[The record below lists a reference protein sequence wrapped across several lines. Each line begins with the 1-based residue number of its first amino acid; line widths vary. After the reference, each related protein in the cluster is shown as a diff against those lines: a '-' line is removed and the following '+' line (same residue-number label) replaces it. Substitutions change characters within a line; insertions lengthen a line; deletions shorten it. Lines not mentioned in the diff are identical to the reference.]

1 MRRALSVI
9 AITCLS
15 AAILS
20 CKIPTSVGVCA
31 GVGYYAVLVNI
42 RDLAGNP
49 QALGATV
56 TLLDGAYSEVHK
68 QLDDPLSVYA
78 AEERGGRTYD
88 ITVTKPYYMDVSVRG
103 VKAPGGGCVTGHES
117 SPTTITVP
125 VQLTL
130 VAGAPPV
137 RSVYL
142 VPQRVLL
149 DRAPSTTSW
158 AFAPIVDSNSG
169 VSRAVSWRLAGDT
182 ASVTFDQTTGTLTY
196 RCLPKSGYLTLTA
209 RSLIDSTVTGSAAIA
224 VQGHPAT
231 PGDPPCG

>member
-1 MRRALSVI
+1 MRRASFVIGFSCLTAVLASCSV
-9 AITCLS
+9 
-15 AAILS
+15 
-20 CKIPTSVGVCA
+20 PTFSGACA
-31 GVGYYAVLVNI
+31 GVGYSAVLVTV

-56 TLLDGAYSEVHK
+56 TLTDGSYKEVHK
-68 QLDDPLSVYA
+68 PADDILSVYA
-78 AEERGGRTYD
+78 ADERGGRTYD
-88 ITVTKPYYMDVSVRG
+88 ILVTKPFYTDVSVRG

-142 VPQRVLL
+142 LPRQLLL
-149 DRAPSTTSW
+149 DRAPYRGSW
-158 AFAPIVDSNSG
+158 AFAPIVDTNAG
-169 VSRAVSWRLAGDT
+169 VSRAVSWRLVGDT
-182 ASVTFDQTTGTLTY
+182 ASVAFDQATGTLTY

-209 RSLIDSTVTGSAAIA
+209 RSLVDSTVVGSAAIS
-224 VQGHPAT
+224 VQGHPAI
-231 PGDPPCG
+231 PSDPPCS